1 MAHMVDCHHLALIN
15 IAERVW
21 SYRVG
26 GSRPPAVTTISGGA
40 GWSACND
47 DVTKRQTL
55 PGVEGNNRGAV
66 TVWLR
71 CPAPWQ
77 LAKSHNHSSYTVIR
91 FSPEERDRLQR
102 LLYKSP
108 RTPCCIDEL
117 WPPYPSWH
125 NDACHQSKERS
136 QGLLK
141 TFQPGLAPW
150 TMDVANFNRRLQ
162 SEYLMLRI
170 LGEGYYRIIALW
182 MHAWNKT
189 LTFICDKNRYPNVY
203 SVSFSKLF
211 VLFFAQLHIFAFF
224 FLKHHAEIF
233 NTFEM

>member
-1 MAHMVDCHHLALIN
+1 MAHMVDCHHLVLIN
-15 IAERVW
+15 IAE
-21 SYRVG
+21 RVG
-26 GSRPPAVTTISGGA
+26 GSRPPAVTTISGG

-66 TVWLR
+66 TCLTALP
-71 CPAPWQ
+71 CAMTAGQESQSQQ
-77 LAKSHNHSSYTVIR
+77 LDAIR

-117 WPPYPSWH
+117 WPPYPNWH
-125 NDACHQSKERS
+125 TDTCHHSKEHS

-150 TMDVANFNRRLQ
+150 TMDVANFNQRLQ

-170 LGEGYYRIIALW
+170 LGEGNYRIIASW
-182 MHAWNKT
+182 MHAWNRT

-203 SVSFSKLF
+203 SASFSKLF
-211 VLFFAQLHIFAFF
+211 VLFCAQLHILLSFS
-224 FLKHHAEIF
+224 
-233 NTFEM
+233 